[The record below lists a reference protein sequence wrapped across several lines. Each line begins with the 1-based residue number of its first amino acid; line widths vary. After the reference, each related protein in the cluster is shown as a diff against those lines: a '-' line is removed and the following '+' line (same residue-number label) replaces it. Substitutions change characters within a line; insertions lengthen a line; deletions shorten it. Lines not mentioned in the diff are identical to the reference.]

1 MGCLASGRDP
11 AYASARSASCDAAS
25 FDAAAP
31 SWPADL
37 LRLGDTPDIVTDL
50 FTVTAGGGL
59 LRPLQLRIIE
69 SEDARAGMRARAWK
83 NRLFEQLMYTVQTPA
98 TGTHEEMAGRVAAKA
113 VAVLSSTGG
122 TGPAG
127 AAVTG
132 STGQVFA
139 KLLAQQRKLS
149 ASADDRVGTAHILEL
164 SSA

>member
-1 MGCLASGRDP
+1 MQGRHLL
-11 AYASARSASCDAAS
+11 SS
-25 FDAAAP
+25 FDAAAS

-50 FTVTAGGGL
+50 FTVTAGGSL
-59 LRPLQLRIIE
+59 PRPLQLRIIE
-69 SEDARAGMRARAWK
+69 

-98 TGTHEEMAGRVAAKA
+98 TGTYEEMAARVAAKA
-113 VAVLSSTGG
+113 GAVLSSTGG

-139 KLLAQQRKLS
+139 KLLAPQWTHC
-149 ASADDRVGTAHILEL
+149 ATNEGTGLVAEGLALDKTKEPRP
-164 SSA
+164 AGR